1 MWLLSASILTLQIQ
15 ALPKQLCLQWLD
27 MSYRW
32 TLTSSSCLALTY
44 LQLYLYF
51 GNCLSFLKCFSVIY
65 SFSHA
70 SNSIR
75 VKQITFI
82 NLPTPI
88 TNFPQIYLPFSNLQI
103 IRLAAVHLWIIN
115 SCYVSVKNS
124 FLSCQTRFDTLFFV
138 PHVSLHIPLFN
149 INHIL

>member
-82 NLPTPI
+82 NPPAPI

-124 FLSCQTRFDTLFFV
+124 FLSCQTRFDTLFCTSCLSSHTFIE
-138 PHVSLHIPLFN
+138 H
-149 INHIL
+149 